1 MLHTKRSRKYA
12 NDRDIMKCLPV
23 LIVVTC
29 VTFALLL
36 LLRTFFLS
44 SPVSAMNQ
52 HHLATAQRRRL
63 VGINPMLAALR
74 NRRASSSSSEEDDG
88 FSEALRKYTN
98 LEIFEGTVLRIKGTD
113 IEVGECVYEYDS
125 NQKLDSD
132 DINKIYVH
140 LIKVRK
146 PFRRQRLPQLLLAL
160 MVLEEYMNV
169 EQINMTAAHFAGESE
184 LPPHFYYAQKMNFQV
199 ATVNTY
205 VGGNVRTT
213 EDAQNLQ
220 NWLQRFNMRG
230 MGTKAGFRVQ
240 GYDLSKEKEFMTLQ
254 RENFCN
260 EATTDNSKLIKW
272 KEVGFY
278 LDTSGRHRPQWL
290 RDEITTLEEME
301 EDDERYVFRA
311 GIPGRHVA

>member
-1 MLHTKRSRKYA
+1 MIRTRCYGKDA
-12 NDRDIMKCLPV
+12 NDRDIMKCLTV
-23 LIVVTC
+23 LTVATC

-36 LLRTFFLS
+36 MLRIFFLS
-44 SPVSAMNQ
+44 SPISAMDHHQQASVQ
-52 HHLATAQRRRL
+52 HRRL
-63 VGINPMLAALR
+63 VNPMLAGLR
-74 NRRASSSSSEEDDG
+74 NRFGSSSSSSEEDDG

-98 LEIFEGTVLRIKGTD
+98 LEIFEGTALRIKGTD
-113 IEVGECVYEYDS
+113 TEVGEFAYKLNE
-125 NQKLDSD
+125 KLDSD
-132 DINKIYVH
+132 DDNEMYID
-140 LIKVRK
+140 LIKVK
-146 PFRRQRLPQLLLAL
+146 NEFRGQGLPQLLIAL
-160 MVLEEYMNV
+160 TVLEDYMNV
-169 EQINMTAAHFAGESE
+169 EKINLTAAHFHLAGE
-184 LPPHFYYAQKMNFQV
+184 LPPHVYYAKKMEFHVKRNRAGHAV
-199 ATVNTY
+199 KI
-205 VGGNVRTT
+205 TT
-213 EDAQNLQ
+213 EDVKNVED
-220 NWLQRFNMRG
+220 WLDRFDMRR